1 MRRGQGQRLRCWWK
15 FDHRLGRVVAEWVAA
30 PFRLPRLWP
39 LIELVRHTC
48 ILSSALTST
57 LAMSSVF
64 STKETLLIAKFFDD
78 AIVAQYPP

>member
-1 MRRGQGQRLRCWWK
+1 MRRGQGQRLRRWWK
-15 FDHRLGRVVAEWVAA
+15 FDHRLGGVVAEWVAA

-48 ILSSALTST
+48 ILSSARTT
-57 LAMSSVF
+57 VPAMSDVF
-64 STKETLLIAKFFDD
+64 SIKETSLIAKFFDD